1 MYNTKMA
8 VAILSGLN
16 PHVAFHHVPK
26 LPTVHGAIAHEQ
38 KGILM
43 AQLVFGMIHTPL
55 SRTELLN
62 HPQGKAKIKEE
73 ADAMR
78 ALGVW
83 GEGVGELFELED
95 LKRISREKGET
106 VHVAELMPIGS
117 IKHAES
123 AERAKL
129 KVRSVFRGDETR
141 DQNGD
146 LALFRDL
153 KSLPATVSTINLVL
167 YYGLRKGNCLRIADA
182 QRAYLQAPIG
192 SPVPTYVILPKE
204 MWHGHWFGRYRRVA
218 ARLYKAI
225 YGHRPVVMTGPA
237 TSMALW
243 SGNSKE
249 KESKGYHPCGGSLH
263 WNSWSQG
270 TSTTSWQAA
279 QKRPWE
285 FSGKNSVR

>member
-1 MYNTKMA
+1 
-8 VAILSGLN
+8 
-16 PHVAFHHVPK
+16 
-26 LPTVHGAIAHEQ
+26 
-38 KGILM
+38 M

-62 HPQGKAKIKEE
+62 HPEGKAKIKEE

-83 GEGVGELFELED
+83 GESVGELFELED

-117 IKHAES
+117 IKNAES

-153 KSLPATVSTINLVL
+153 KSLPATVSTINL
-167 YYGLRKGNCLRIADA
+167 
-182 QRAYLQAPIG
+182 
-192 SPVPTYVILPKE
+192 
-204 MWHGHWFGRYRRVA
+204 
-218 ARLYKAI
+218 
-225 YGHRPVVMTGPA
+225 
-237 TSMALW
+237 
-243 SGNSKE
+243 
-249 KESKGYHPCGGSLH
+249 
-263 WNSWSQG
+263 
-270 TSTTSWQAA
+270 
-279 QKRPWE
+279 
-285 FSGKNSVR
+285 